1 MKSIKEI
8 TSHLEQLNI
17 QVHEYK
23 EDKKLCGYELNTY
36 TDCGVNQIIFLD
48 FRDSKMNPK
57 KAKDF
62 IEKFNERVDSIDVD
76 EEVEMNRQSDA
87 YKRNF
92 SLTVSIQDFKD
103 WKEGLRQVFAVNKK
117 TPQQRQFEQVV
128 DKLRSQLA
136 EMEETL
142 EMMPRKGNNT
152 ATCQRTNISNYL
164 GGIDSCI
171 NGIVLQDFTAN
182 EYSGDFKLPYS

>member
-152 ATCQRTNISNYL
+152 ATCQRTNISN
-164 GGIDSCI
+164 
-171 NGIVLQDFTAN
+171 
-182 EYSGDFKLPYS
+182 